1 MIVED
6 IEKIKKIIK
15 QELGAHHEFKF
26 PLETSEDPEP
36 LGGQGYAIY
45 KPK

>member
-15 QELGAHHEFKF
+15 EELGAHHEFKF

-36 LGGQGYAIY
+36 L
-45 KPK
+45 K